1 MTGERGETGE
11 RFRAARAVL
20 AVAWRAD
27 PFRTAATSVLGI
39 VGQATTPIYS
49 LALGWLTDAVV
60 RGDRSAAVR
69 AVALYVVVILWGQIQ
84 AVVTF
89 PMRMTLREKTSHAID
104 RHLVDL
110 AGKVPGIEHF
120 ERAEYADKV
129 ELLRA
134 SRLQLAGVP
143 DAVVYNLAVPIQVLV
158 TSLVLARAHVALL
171 ALPLFGIPILIVGR
185 RAALDQQ
192 ALQEEVTETARVRT
206 HLFTTALSNEA
217 GKEVRVFGLGPTLLR
232 RRDELWKRTETK
244 TVSVTL
250 RSTWSVMAAWVVFA
264 VGYIGAVVLVAV
276 DATAG
281 RATPGDVVLAVTL
294 AAQIRN
300 QLGQLTGMVAWLI
313 ESLKAAGRYVWLSD
327 HAREATRLATPAS
340 PQPAPSR
347 LVDGIRFESVSFRYP
362 GTDEDVLRDVDLH
375 IPAGTTVAVV
385 GDNGAGKSTLVKL
398 LARYYEPTSGRILI
412 DGVDLR
418 DLDVEDW
425 RSHLSAGFQDFV
437 RFELVAREVV
447 GIGHVGAH
455 EAGVP
460 PDADVLGALER
471 ASATTIVDELEGGL
485 EAQLGKSFVGGA
497 ELSGGQWQK
506 LALGRSMMRE
516 EPVLLLLDEP
526 TAALDAPSEHALF
539 ERYAGAARRAAT
551 TSGAITLL
559 VSHRFSTVRMAD
571 LILVVDGSTIAEA
584 GDHATL
590 MADGGLYAELYE
602 LQARS
607 YR

>member
-1 MTGERGETGE
+1 MGDRLRSG
-11 RFRAARAVL
+11 RAIL
-20 AVAWRAD
+20 AVAWEAD
-27 PFRTAATSVLGI
+27 PLRTVGSVVLGI
-39 VGQATTPIYS
+39 TGQASTPIYS

-60 RGDRSAAVR
+60 RGDRTGAVR
-69 AVALYVVVILWGQIQ
+69 AVALYAAVILWSQLS

-89 PMRMTLREKTSHAID
+89 PMRMTLRERTSHAID

-129 ELLRA
+129 ELLRVT
-134 SRLQLAGVP
+134 RTQLAGVP
-143 DAVVYNLAVPIQVLV
+143 DAIVYNLAVPIQVLV
-158 TSLVLARAHVALL
+158 TAGLLARAHVALL
-171 ALPLFGIPILIVGR
+171 ALPLFGVPLLIAGR
-185 RAALDQQ
+185 RAAVRLQE
-192 ALQEEVTETARVRT
+192 LQEEVTETTRVRT

-217 GKEVRVFGLGPTLLR
+217 GKEVRVFGIGPTLLR
-232 RRDELWKRTETK
+232 RRDELWRRIEDKTLAVNLRTTW
-244 TVSVTL
+244 VTMA
-250 RSTWSVMAAWVVFA
+250 TWAVFA
-264 VGYIGAVVLVAV
+264 VGYIGAVVIVTI
-276 DATAG
+276 DATKG
-281 RATPGDVVLAVTL
+281 RATPGDVVLAISL

-313 ESLKAAGRYVWLSD
+313 ESLKAASRYVWLSD
-327 HAREATRLATPAS
+327 HAREATRLATPVS
-340 PQPAPSR
+340 PKPAPSR
-347 LVDGIRFESVSFRYP
+347 LADGIRFENVTFRYP
-362 GTDEDVLRDVDLH
+362 GTEEDVLRDVDLH

-398 LARYYEPTSGRILI
+398 LARYYEPTTGRIVV
-412 DGVDLR
+412 DDVDLR
-418 DLDVEDW
+418 DIDVEDW
-425 RSHLSAGFQDFV
+425 RAHLSAGFQDFV

-447 GIGHVGAH
+447 GIGKVGGDDG
-455 EAGVP
+455 GVP
-460 PDADVLGALER
+460 PDEDVLGALDR
-471 ASATTIVDELEGGL
+471 ASAATIIDELEGGL
-485 EAQLGKSFVGGA
+485 DAQLGKSFVGGA

-506 LALGRSMMRE
+506 LALGRSMMRD

-551 TSGAITLL
+551 TSGAVTLL

-571 LILVVDGSTIAEA
+571 LILVVDGSTITEA

-590 MADGGLYAELYE
+590 MERGGLYAELYE